1 MERQIFVGSGVEK
14 FEGNLIEISLCLS
27 DLPKEFIS
35 EYNGKKYIRL
45 KVQKKREPDQYN
57 KTHSVSVNTFKPEQ
71 KPKTNIEQWADKQEN
86 FKKPEDEESDLPFN

>member
-1 MERQIFVGSGVEK
+1 MENKIFVGSGVEK
-14 FEGNLIEISLCLS
+14 FEGNLIEISVCLS

-71 KPKTNIEQWADKQEN
+71 KPKTNIEQWASKQDN
-86 FKKPEDEESDLPFN
+86 FKKPEDESDLPFN

>member
-14 FEGNLIEISLCLS
+14 FGGNLIEISVCLS

-57 KTHSVSVNTFKPEQ
+57 KTHSVSVNTYKPEQ
-71 KPKTNIEQWADKQEN
+71 KPKTNIEQWAAKQEN
-86 FKKPEDEESDLPFN
+86 FQKPESETDDLPF

>member
-1 MERQIFVGSGVEK
+1 MENKIFVGSGVGK
-14 FEGNLIEISLCLS
+14 FSDELIEISVCLS

-45 KVQKKREPDQYN
+45 KVQRKKEVDKFN

-71 KPKTNIEQWADKQEN
+71 KPKTNVEQWAANKDN
-86 FKKPEDEESDLPFN
+86 FQKPEGEESELPF

>member
-14 FEGNLIEISLCLS
+14 FGGNLIEISVCLS

-45 KVQKKREPDQYN
+45 KVQKKKEVDKFN
-57 KTHSVSVNTFKPEQ
+57 KTHSVSVNTYKPEQ
-71 KPKTNIEQWADKQEN
+71 KPKTNIEQWAAKQEN
-86 FKKPEDEESDLPFN
+86 FQKPEGEESDLPF